1 VRWAASDF
9 STGVIPRDAA
19 ISVGMLGV
27 PVHIRW
33 CTASRRHNRRCERLI
48 LGPQSIA
55 QPFDQPVSFAQ
66 LDYLLTRALGLP
78 LQAANPSRRCHRR
91 DGGWNAR
98 DVRATGRASR
108 HPARER
114 GTVMRSSMCW
124 PLVRCG
130 KARHALQLFELSL
143 IARPSIQS
151 SSCILQQAL
160 CSIFGL
166 QQYESRVLSVLSL
179 KPGARP
185 GLG

>member
-66 LDYLLTRALGLP
+66 LDYLLTRALGLRNWTSFSSPCARAWNGHEIVDVLATCP
-78 LQAANPSRRCHRR
+78 LWQGTPS
-91 DGGWNAR
+91 N
-98 DVRATGRASR
+98 
-108 HPARER
+108 
-114 GTVMRSSMCW
+114 
-124 PLVRCG
+124 
-130 KARHALQLFELSL
+130 
-143 IARPSIQS
+143 
-151 SSCILQQAL
+151 
-160 CSIFGL
+160 CSN
-166 QQYESRVLSVLSL
+166 S
-179 KPGARP
+179 A
-185 GLG
+185 

>member
-130 KARHALQLFELSL
+130 KARPPTVRTQLDSAPEYPIVLVH
-143 IARPSIQS
+143 S
-151 SSCILQQAL
+151 SAS
-160 CSIFGL
+160 
-166 QQYESRVLSVLSL
+166 SVFYLRS
-179 KPGARP
+179 PAV
-185 GLG
+185 